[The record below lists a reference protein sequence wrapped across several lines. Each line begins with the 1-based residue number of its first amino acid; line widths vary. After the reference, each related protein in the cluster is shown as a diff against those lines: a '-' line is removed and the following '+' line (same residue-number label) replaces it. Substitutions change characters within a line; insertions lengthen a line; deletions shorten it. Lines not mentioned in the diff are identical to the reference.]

1 MNPAVKH
8 VALLVRDLMGYD
20 EQLIRIGRQNF
31 ERADFETAYVVVDEL
46 GQAARVGNMETF
58 DGAAEELSIG
68 AMWRGPVTLDFY
80 GAGAYTRAIEFSLR
94 AKSQAAYELKRSLGI
109 NTYHASGPTD
119 LKALTGQQ
127 YGERVQ
133 LDMVVEVSSDVT
145 IDTLRIDIAQIQLQ
159 TETEEVLFDG

>member
-1 MNPAVKH
+1 MNPVLVAVAK
-8 VALLVRDLMGYD
+8 LVRDLLDYD

-31 ERADFETAYVVVDEL
+31 SREDLEIDYIVIDSLAP
-46 GQAARVGNMETF
+46 AAQVASLESY
-58 DGAAEELSIG
+58 DGTAEELKLG

-80 GAGAYTRAIEFSLR
+80 GDEAYTTSRNFSLLAR
-94 AKSQAAYELKRSLGI
+94 SQTAYELKRTLGI

-133 LDMVVEVSSDVT
+133 IEMVVETSSDVT
-145 IDTLRIDIAQIQLQ
+145 INTLRIDTAQI
-159 TETEEVLFDG
+159 EIRTEEGIVDG